1 MATKKYQQHANL
13 PAAGIL
19 YVLYDPLK
27 LIVITQSSWTGES
40 DYVPPW

>member
-1 MATKKYQQHANL
+1 MGYKKYQQQANL
-13 PAAGIL
+13 PAAGI
-19 YVLYDPLK
+19 LYDPLK